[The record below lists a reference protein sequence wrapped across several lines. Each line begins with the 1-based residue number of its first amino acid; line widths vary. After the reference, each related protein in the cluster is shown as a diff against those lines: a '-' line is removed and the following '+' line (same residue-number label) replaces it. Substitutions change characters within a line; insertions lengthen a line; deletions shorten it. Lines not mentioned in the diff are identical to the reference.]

1 MIGGSEFDWG
11 TRPIGKYDWRI
22 ARENSRDGVRGILG
36 VLSFPGQAGYPAPM
50 NTEACLGYSTMGY
63 QSAEL
68 AIQSCDAQ
76 RRLPVRRVG
85 KATRGH
91 GAGQKELAQRAEV
104 GFRLCC
110 ATLSP
115 AAVPPTY
122 CLGPLDP
129 LKARGTRLWGKIGPW
144 AEGD

>member
-22 ARENSRDGVRGILG
+22 ARENSAPRDGVRGILG

-50 NTEACLGYSTMGY
+50 DTEACLGYSTMGY

-68 AIQSCDAQ
+68 AIQSCEA
-76 RRLPVRRVG
+76 RRSLPVRREG
-85 KATRGH
+85 QATCGH
-91 GAGQKELAQRAEV
+91 GAGQKKLDQRAEV

-110 ATLSP
+110 TALSFV
-115 AAVPPTY
+115 AVPPTY
-122 CLGPLDP
+122 
-129 LKARGTRLWGKIGPW
+129 
-144 AEGD
+144 